1 MSFHNKNRKTVQDK
15 YADNAITTVWRT
27 VGKTLKWCSVD
38 RMVKWEGEPSTR
50 QGRKCISGTGQC
62 LMLCWSSCR
71 VWETGSQLAPS
82 RYSPYTNTPS
92 SGGAGPWEKDGV
104 TIHTVDLT
112 YNVGGIVHPDYNVR
126 WFLTLEIAA
135 GHLINIVFWV
145 RYPFYQVIYLGKLLA
160 SVVTSKRSL
169 VLSATLL
176 QLLELSSTGWT
187 WWVKDR
193 ESTGTFFCRALFWR
207 TAVRKPIGKIHE
219 LCKSQC
225 LFQNITEN
233 VIIWISKLK
242 FVKAIQL

>member
-92 SGGAGPWEKDGV
+92 SGGAGP
-104 TIHTVDLT
+104 
-112 YNVGGIVHPDYNVR
+112 
-126 WFLTLEIAA
+126 
-135 GHLINIVFWV
+135 
-145 RYPFYQVIYLGKLLA
+145 
-160 SVVTSKRSL
+160 SKRSL